1 MIGCLSNTNHS
12 RTTGPQRLRVTSMIT
27 GSRLAIHQEPQR
39 ARFCGRR
46 IYGSEVRSILA
57 RVSGLLAGW
66 KIVNRL
72 PPSACV
78 SASEISLAAS
88 PRSSEDVPAWW
99 MGRYGGS
106 LRNVGV
112 HRWLFVGVRLSR
124 RQPGMP

>member
-12 RTTGPQRLRVTSMIT
+12 RTTGPQRLRVTSTIT

-66 KIVNRL
+66 KIVNRF
-72 PPSACV
+72 AAVCV
-78 SASEISLAAS
+78 CQCERDLI
-88 PRSSEDVPAWW
+88 
-99 MGRYGGS
+99 GS
-106 LRNVGV
+106 V
-112 HRWLFVGVRLSR
+112 S
-124 RQPGMP
+124 